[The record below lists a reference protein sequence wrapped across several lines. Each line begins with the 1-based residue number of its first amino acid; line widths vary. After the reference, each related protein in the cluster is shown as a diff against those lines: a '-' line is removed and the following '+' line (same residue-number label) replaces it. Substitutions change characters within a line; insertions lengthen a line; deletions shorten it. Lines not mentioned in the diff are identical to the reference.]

1 MRRQLANFSPIRG
14 SQTVCDLSGR
24 DSALAPRTN
33 GVREPRMR
41 RRSKAPPARA
51 SLPSAIDLSSE
62 CPRPMPGNTAIP
74 APFVAPSDSA
84 PPLTSAGRPSG
95 GCSDAS
101 PKKVFETPAGIPAD
115 RAVFGS
121 NARRIFHSSTHRIG
135 ITGKHTSDRLSAGC
149 FPCRSGGIRAGGGDA
164 GRNTPPFPALLTGC
178 GRGRRPLHGISY
190 IVICA
195 CTIPPA
201 LPLFRVPNVPPPSAE
216 SGMCGVRKL
225 SSERLDLRER
235 SDKMGREGNRR

>member
-1 MRRQLANFSPIRG
+1 MIRP
-14 SQTVCDLSGR
+14 SR
-24 DSALAPRTN
+24 
-33 GVREPRMR
+33 
-41 RRSKAPPARA
+41 PARTECA
-51 SLPSAIDLSSE
+51 NRGCDVGRKPPPCESLPSV
-62 CPRPMPGNTAIP
+62 CNRPVFRMPPPYAGNTAIP
-74 APFVAPSDSA
+74 TPFVAPSDSA

-135 ITGKHTSDRLSAGC
+135 ITGKHTSDRLSVGC
-149 FPCRSGGIRAGGGDA
+149 FPCRSGGIRAGGDA

-225 SSERLDLRER
+225 SSERLDLCER
-235 SDKMGREGNRR
+235 SDKMGGGRVIVGECRPGIPALRGPRATGSFSDRA

>member
-33 GVREPRMR
+33 GVCEPRMR
-41 RRSKAPPARA
+41 RRSKAPPPARA

-149 FPCRSGGIRAGGGDA
+149 FPCRSGGIRAGGGCGPEYPSVPGPSHRMRKRKATASRYFVHCNMRMHDTSRPPPLPGA
-164 GRNTPPFPALLTGC
+164 ECPPPFRRKRYVWRAEAVVRAPRPA
-178 GRGRRPLHGISY
+178 R
-190 IVICA
+190 
-195 CTIPPA
+195 TI
-201 LPLFRVPNVPPPSAE
+201 
-216 SGMCGVRKL
+216 G
-225 SSERLDLRER
+225 
-235 SDKMGREGNRR
+235 